1 MKKGKNYIKVI
12 CPYCGAN
19 AVLRQD
25 KYVHGERAKGE
36 WLYVCANYP
45 ECDAY
50 VSTHK
55 ETKLPRGSL
64 AKGDLRN
71 KRIRAHKM
79 FDRIWKE
86 NIMSKKEAYRWM
98 EYFMGLP
105 KNEGHIGFF
114 SDYRCDLLMKKA
126 GELLINNHIEMPSNI

>member
-1 MKKGKNYIKVI
+1 MKKDKKMRRVV

-19 AVLRQD
+19 AVLRED
-25 KYVHGERAKGE
+25 KYVHGDRAKGE

-55 ETKLPRGSL
+55 GTKLPRGSL

-71 KRIRAHKM
+71 KRIKTHQV
-79 FDRIWKE
+79 FDLIWKK
-86 NIMSKKEAYRWM
+86 NLMSKKEAYRWM
-98 EYFMGLP
+98 EYFMGIP
-105 KNEGHIGFF
+105 PAEGHIGFF
-114 SDYRCDLLMKKA
+114 SEYRCDLLMEKA
-126 GELLINNHIEMPSNI
+126 RELLINNHIEIPVNT